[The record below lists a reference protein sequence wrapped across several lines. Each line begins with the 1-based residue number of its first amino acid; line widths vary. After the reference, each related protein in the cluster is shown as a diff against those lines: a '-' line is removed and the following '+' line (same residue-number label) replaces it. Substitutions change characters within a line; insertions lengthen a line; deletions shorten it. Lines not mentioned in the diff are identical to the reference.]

1 MGSMGFTVT
10 SSKSCSSWF
19 TIVGSAFLL
28 LLFSSTT
35 TTTCTAHKLK
45 PSSFYDKTCPQAL
58 VTIRKS
64 IREAVSREHRMAAS
78 LIRLHFHD
86 CFVQGC
92 DASILL
98 KNSSTIRT
106 EEDALQNRNSIRG
119 FEVIDKAKSRL
130 EKKCAGVVSCADI
143 LAVAARDASVA
154 VGGPSWKVKLGRRD
168 STTANLAEAQS
179 DLPLTN
185 LSVSGL
191 ISNFAKKGLN
201 KRDMVA
207 LSGSHTIGLARCA
220 TFRNRIYNDS
230 NIDGDFARLR
240 QSGCPSSG
248 GNNNLADLDLVTP
261 NNFDNNYFKNLLK
274 EKGLLAS
281 DQVLFSGVKTDRIV
295 IEYTKNTW
303 KFRNDFAS
311 AMVKMGNIEP
321 LVGSAGQIRKICS
334 VVN

>member
-1 MGSMGFTVT
+1 MGSSLGFMVT
-10 SSKSCSSWF
+10 SSKSCTWF
-19 TIVGSAFLL
+19 TGAFLL
-28 LLFSSTT
+28 LLFSSTI
-35 TTTCTAHKLK
+35 TTTCTANNLQ

-58 VTIRKS
+58 LTIQQTIKK
-64 IREAVSREHRMAAS
+64 AVSRERRMAAS

-119 FEVIDKAKSRL
+119 FEVIDEAKSLL

-154 VGGPSWKVKLGRRD
+154 VGGPSWNVKLGRRD
-168 STTANLAEAQS
+168 STTANLAEAQR

-207 LSGSHTIGLARCA
+207 LSGSHTIGRARCT
-220 TFRNRIYNDS
+220 TFRSRIYNDS
-230 NIDGDFARLR
+230 NIDGNFARLR
-240 QSGCPSSG
+240 QSGCPSSRG
-248 GNNNLADLDLVTP
+248 DNNLADLDLVTP

-281 DQVLFSGVKTDRIV
+281 DQILFSGGQTDNIV
-295 IEYTKNTW
+295 TEYTKNTNT
-303 KFRNDFAS
+303 FSNDFAL
-311 AMVKMGNIEP
+311 AMVKMGDIEP
-321 LVGSAGQIRKICS
+321 LLGSAGQIRKTCRA
-334 VVN
+334 VN